1 MTNVAIS
8 LYVIG
13 YLLAFGF
20 EAMTL
25 NIRLAGAQ
33 LGRNAYAGFLVTA
46 CLLGNRLGASLL
58 FPSGGFLLD
67 KAYSTLSFLNLF
79 SVSAVAMSIVYG
91 LIIVNQARVVNLLSG
106 LFPREDQEP
115 DVVVERKDGLKNQG
129 QEISRSAVVLTTLI
143 GQLGIFLP
151 VLVASLVLDYRATIV
166 QLGFL
171 INSIG
176 TIITI
181 FFIERKMALHAE
193 FSPDRL
199 GHEMRKLL
207 IVKALVV
214 LMLGAA
220 TLGGAILIA

>member
-1 MTNVAIS
+1 MTNLAIS
-8 LYVIG
+8 LYIIG

-25 NIRLAGAQ
+25 NIRLAGAR

-79 SVSAVAMSIVYG
+79 SVSAVAMSLVYG
-91 LIIVNQARVVNLLSG
+91 LIIVNQARVVNQLNR
-106 LFPREDQEP
+106 LFPRDDQEP
-115 DVVVERKDGLKNQG
+115 ELVVERKDGLEEKG
-129 QEISRSAVVLTTLI
+129 QEISRSTVVFTTLI
-143 GQLGIFLP
+143 SQLGIFLP

-181 FFIERKMALHAE
+181 FFIERKIALHAE

-199 GHEMRKLL
+199 GHEMRRLL
-207 IVKALVV
+207 IIKALVV
-214 LMLGAA
+214 FTLGAV
-220 TLGGAILIA
+220 TLSGAILIG

>member
-129 QEISRSAVVLTTLI
+129 QEISRSAVVLTTL
-143 GQLGIFLP
+143 
-151 VLVASLVLDYRATIV
+151 LVSLA
-166 QLGFL
+166 
-171 INSIG
+171 
-176 TIITI
+176 
-181 FFIERKMALHAE
+181 FFFQCWLH
-193 FSPDRL
+193 
-199 GHEMRKLL
+199 H
-207 IVKALVV
+207 
-214 LMLGAA
+214 
-220 TLGGAILIA
+220 

>member
-1 MTNVAIS
+1 M
-8 LYVIG
+8 
-13 YLLAFGF
+13 
-20 EAMTL
+20 
-25 NIRLAGAQ
+25 
-33 LGRNAYAGFLVTA
+33 
-46 CLLGNRLGASLL
+46 
-58 FPSGGFLLD
+58 
-67 KAYSTLSFLNLF
+67 
-79 SVSAVAMSIVYG
+79 
-91 LIIVNQARVVNLLSG
+91 
-106 LFPREDQEP
+106 
-115 DVVVERKDGLKNQG
+115 
-129 QEISRSAVVLTTLI
+129 
-143 GQLGIFLP
+143 
-151 VLVASLVLDYRATIV
+151 LVASLVLDYRATIV